1 MSSPRLLNRSFDPAS
16 RGLLA
21 RYRAVRAETEAR
33 AAALS
38 PEDQQIQSMPDCS
51 PAKWHRAHTTWFFE
65 TFLLANEPGYRPF
78 DPAFSYLFNSYYE
91 AVGARHPR
99 PQRGLLTRPSAE
111 TVGRYRSHVD
121 AAMAVLLQTDD
132 LAADRADLVELGLN
146 HEEQHQ
152 ELLLTDIK
160 HAFSLNPL
168 KPSYRETPELAAPLR
183 SRAGWVELPPGI
195 YESGAADDGFAFDN
209 ERPRHRHYVHSCR
222 VATRPVTCG
231 EYLEFMAADGYR
243 QAEFWLS
250 DGWATVQR
258 EGWEAPLYW
267 RRCEA
272 GGDWLVFRLN
282 GEGPMNPDD
291 PVQHIS
297 HYEASAYAAWR
308 GRRLPTEFEWEVAVG
323 LTGLDKMGAGAGW
336 EWTGSAYLPYP
347 GFRTASGAVGEYN
360 GKFMSGQMVL
370 RGASWATPKGHSRP
384 TYRNFFPP
392 AARWQVT
399 GIRLAED
406 M

>member
-1 MSSPRLLNRSFDPAS
+1 VFDRDFA
-16 RGLLA
+16 
-21 RYRAVRAETEAR
+21 
-33 AAALS
+33 
-38 PEDQQIQSMPDCS
+38 
-51 PAKWHRAHTTWFFE
+51 
-65 TFLLANEPGYRPF
+65 
-78 DPAFSYLFNSYYE
+78 YLFNSYYD
-91 AVGARHPR
+91 AVGPRHPR
-99 PQRGLLTRPSAE
+99 PSRGLLTRPSAE
-111 TVGRYRSHVD
+111 RTGAYRRHVD
-121 AAMAVLLQTDD
+121 AAMLQFLARLPNQAV
-132 LAADRADLVELGLN
+132 ALVELGLQ
-146 HEEQHQ
+146 HEQQHQ

-168 KPSYRETPELAAPLR
+168 KPAYGGTPELATPLAD
-183 SRAGWVELPPGI
+183 RAGWVELPPGI
-195 YESGAADDGFAFDN
+195 YESGAAEEGFAFDN

-222 VATRPVTCG
+222 VAIRPVTCR

-243 QAEFWLS
+243 RSEFWLS

-267 RRCEA
+267 RRCEE

-282 GEGPMNPDD
+282 GEGPVNPDD
-291 PVQHIS
+291 PVQHVS

-308 GRRLPTEFEWEVAVG
+308 GRRLPTEFEWEVAAG
-323 LTGLDKMGAGAGW
+323 LTGLDKMAAGAAW
-336 EWTGSAYLPYP
+336 EWTASAYLPYP
-347 GFRTASGAVGEYN
+347 GFRTAPGAVGEYN